1 MHHRPAQPA
10 VHRHSSIRGSC
21 TPWPSHGPA
30 GPSGRATRGA
40 GRLHGVAS
48 DAGHGLPRH
57 APCHGAG
64 ATAWPTGGAASAAAS
79 AAAATGG
86 GGGDAARRARAGRRR
101 ARAPGPR
108 RRRGRRAALRARERK
123 NAPRAG
129 FAAADFRRCSSFSCF
144 TTPSSRAIDASAA
157 DGVGVGVGCDGRASS
172 ERRKWTTSWLLPPR
186 LASTATS
193 ASANVDNAPHSIGVG
208 IARRRRARNLGRL
221 GDRPDQ

>member
-1 MHHRPAQPA
+1 M
-10 VHRHSSIRGSC
+10 HRHSSIRGSC

-40 GRLHGVAS
+40 GRFHGVAS

-64 ATAWPTGGAASAAAS
+64 AAAWPTGGAASAAAS

-86 GGGDAARRARAGRRR
+86 GGGDAARRAPRRPPPRPR
-101 ARAPGPR
+101 ARPTPSPR
-108 RRRGRRAALRARERK
+108 PRAALRARERK

-157 DGVGVGVGCDGRASS
+157 DGVGVGVGCDGCASS

-193 ASANVDNAPHSIGVG
+193 ASANVESAPQSSCCDIFSADPIGAQISAVG
-208 IARRRRARNLGRL
+208 DLCEQGEE
-221 GDRPDQ
+221 